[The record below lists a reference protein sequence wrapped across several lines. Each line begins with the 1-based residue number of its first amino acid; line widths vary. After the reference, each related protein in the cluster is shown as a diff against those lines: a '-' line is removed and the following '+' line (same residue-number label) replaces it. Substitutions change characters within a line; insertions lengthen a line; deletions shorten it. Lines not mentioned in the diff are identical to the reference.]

1 MIIYKKNK
9 ETNNDNYD
17 NKLKNNDLNAIYE
30 NDLNRD
36 NKEKKKNLYFLKMNI
51 QNIYLIK

>member
-17 NKLKNNDLNAIYE
+17 RKSQNNDLNAIYE

-36 NKEKKKNLYFLKMNI
+36 NKEKKRIFTS
-51 QNIYLIK
+51 

>member
-17 NKLKNNDLNAIYE
+17 NKLKNNDLNEIYE

-36 NKEKKKNLYFLKMNI
+36 NKEEKKNH
-51 QNIYLIK
+51 

>member
-9 ETNNDNYD
+9 ETNNDNYN
-17 NKLKNNDLNAIYE
+17 NKLQNNDLNEIYE

-36 NKEKKKNLYFLKMNI
+36 NKEEKKRIFTS
-51 QNIYLIK
+51 